1 MSEGGVFMTTI
12 EHVNEKKRVQVQ
24 VDRQLA
30 EQVEHILDA
39 IGLTPTTALTVFYK
53 QIVNHGGIPF
63 ALEASERDK
72 ATAKLMAAT
81 RKQPVTRMNKEQFEA
96 WLEEDEY

>member
-1 MSEGGVFMTTI
+1 MAAI
-12 EHVNEKKRVQVQ
+12 ERVNEKKRVQVQ
-24 VDRQLA
+24 IDRHLA
-30 EQVEHILDA
+30 DQVELILDA

-63 ALEASERDK
+63 ALEASEREK
-72 ATAKLMAAT
+72 ATAKLLAASQM
-81 RKQPVTRMNKEQFEA
+81 RPVTKMRKEQLES

>member
-1 MSEGGVFMTTI
+1 MAAVEGF
-12 EHVNEKKRVQVQ
+12 NEKKRVQVQ

-30 EQVEHILDA
+30 DQVELILDA

-63 ALEASERDK
+63 ALEASEREK
-72 ATAKLMAAT
+72 ATVKLLAAS
-81 RKQPVTRMNKEQFEA
+81 RKQPVTRMSKEQFEA
-96 WLEEDEY
+96 WLEEDEYE

>member
-1 MSEGGVFMTTI
+1 MTTI
-12 EHVNEKKRVQVQ
+12 EHVSEKKRVQVQ

-30 EQVEHILDA
+30 EQVEHS
-39 IGLTPTTALTVFYK
+39 LTPTTALTVFYK

-72 ATAKLMAAT
+72 ATAKLMATT
-81 RKQPVTRMNKEQFEA
+81 RKQPATRMNKEQVEA
-96 WLEEDEY
+96 WLGEDEY

>member
-1 MSEGGVFMTTI
+1 MSKGDVYMTAL
-12 EHVNEKKRVQVQ
+12 ERFNEKKRVQVQ
-24 VDRQLA
+24 IDRQLA
-30 EQVEHILDA
+30 DQVELILDA

-63 ALEASERDK
+63 ALEASEREK
-72 ATAKLMAAT
+72 ATAKLLAAS
-81 RKQPVTRMNKEQFEA
+81 RKQPAARMNKEQFEA